1 LIKHLLFCLLFSTPL
16 FALQVKT
23 FEEGVPLDFDISAHE
38 LTHIKVEQDRITGVK
53 SAIDNLAVDLDL
65 TLGHL
70 FVRPLNPLTK
80 TQIFITTEQGKTIG
94 LCLLPQDIPVES
106 ITILSSHLDD
116 AFAQTDED
124 IVIELIQALR
134 HQREL
139 EGYTLSRTITSLP
152 LVAELPVEQTAQYL
166 NERWIGSEMV
176 IHNTSRKTVSL
187 LESDFFEEGVRA
199 VAIPHSLLLPNQS
212 TKVYVVRER

>member
-1 LIKHLLFCLLFSTPL
+1 MLKYLLFFLIFSTPL

-38 LTHIKVEQDRITGVK
+38 LTHIKVEQDRITGIK
-53 SAIDNLAVDLDL
+53 SALDNLAVDLDL

-94 LCLLPQDIPVES
+94 LCLFPQDIPVES
-106 ITILSSHLDD
+106 ITILSQDLDTLP
-116 AFAQTDED
+116 QTDEE
-124 IVIELIQALR
+124 IVMQLMQALR
-134 HQREL
+134 HQTEL
-139 EGYTLSRTITSLP
+139 EGYTILRAITSLP
-152 LVAELPVEQTAQYL
+152 LVAELPVEQTALYL